1 MKGWHTQVA
10 GVYEKPTGVIGVVVA
25 PKFPDLDIIREK
37 IREGIEKRPNDVWV
51 IREKPQ
57 KDHAVNVVWDTL
69 TEAGIEPFHV
79 PLVPAFKRREK
90 VEYRERRGKGG
101 RVVFLERMN
110 NPEYDLRRRWADAE
124 LASTCE
130 RVIVFHDKSSQVTAG
145 WADTDAVRTARVF
158 VIERGKKKPVKRK
171 TGKKPI
177 GS

>member
-1 MKGWHTQVA
+1 MVKGWHTQVS

-57 KDHAVNVVWDTL
+57 ANHAVNVVWDTL

-79 PLVPAFKRREK
+79 PLVEAWRAKRDEH
-90 VEYRERRGKGG
+90 G
-101 RVVFLERMN
+101 
-110 NPEYDLRRRWADAE
+110 YDLRRRWADAE
-124 LASTCE
+124 LSTTCE

-145 WADTDAVRTARVF
+145 WADPDAVRTARVF
-158 VIERGKKKPVKRK
+158 VIERGKKKPVKRR
-171 TGKKPI
+171 TGRKPV
-177 GS
+177 GA